1 MTFGTRESKTKKKP
15 PTRPDKSPR
24 VTKDKSP
31 KATKEIPSRS
41 SQIKDKA
48 RDTAADQALFND
60 YESDTDIVNSETE
73 ILSNY
78 EEESKD

>member
-1 MTFGTRESKTKKKP
+1 MTFGAAESKTKKKP
-15 PTRPDKSPR
+15 PTRPDRSPK
-24 VTKDKSP
+24 VTKTND
-31 KATKEIPSRS
+31 IPSRP

-60 YESDTDIVNSETE
+60 YESDTDIINSETE